1 MTPIPF
7 DTLGASKQL
16 REAGMPEGVAEAVV
30 SVFQHATA
38 MPDIS
43 HLTTKEDLVL
53 VKNDLFAVKDDL
65 KALRAEMATKED
77 LRALRAEM
85 ATKEDLK
92 ALRDEMVTKEAL
104 AGLRAGMAT
113 RDELA
118 QVRLEIANLHASLN
132 DTIRQQGWL
141 IMGGVGVLVTI
152 SNSMLK
158 IFA

>member
-1 MTPIPF
+1 MTPVPF

-43 HLTTKEDLVL
+43 HLATKEDLVL

-65 KALRAEMATKED
+65 KALRAEMATKD
-77 LRALRAEM
+77 
-85 ATKEDLK
+85 DLK
-92 ALRDEMVTKEAL
+92 ALRDEMATQEAL

>member
-1 MTPIPF
+1 MTPVPF

-16 REAGMPEGVAEAVV
+16 REAGMSEGVAEAVV

-38 MPDIS
+38 MPDTS
-43 HLTTKEDLVL
+43 HL
-53 VKNDLFAVKDDL
+53 
-65 KALRAEMATKED
+65 ATKED
-77 LRALRAEM
+77 LATVKDDLQALREEMATKGDLEALRAE
-85 ATKEDLK
+85 
-92 ALRDEMVTKEAL
+92 
-104 AGLRAGMAT
+104 MAT

-118 QVRLEIANLHASLN
+118 QVRLEIADLHASLN